1 MLVTVGNL
9 VFKIFEIYN
18 TKYHTKNWKYWNI
31 KGFKRISAGSIPITR
46 SFYLPLRILGLLLKS
61 SVFKGFYYGAEWI
74 ALKILIYFFLIC
86 EGVVWKCS
94 KLQSV
99 DSGKEMDNSE
109 IQFLLQLFSGFYA
122 VFPEWWRW

>member
-46 SFYLPLRILGLLLKS
+46 SFYLPLGILGLLLKS
-61 SVFKGFYYGAEWI
+61 SVFKGFYYGAE
-74 ALKILIYFFLIC
+74 
-86 EGVVWKCS
+86 
-94 KLQSV
+94 
-99 DSGKEMDNSE
+99 
-109 IQFLLQLFSGFYA
+109 
-122 VFPEWWRW
+122 